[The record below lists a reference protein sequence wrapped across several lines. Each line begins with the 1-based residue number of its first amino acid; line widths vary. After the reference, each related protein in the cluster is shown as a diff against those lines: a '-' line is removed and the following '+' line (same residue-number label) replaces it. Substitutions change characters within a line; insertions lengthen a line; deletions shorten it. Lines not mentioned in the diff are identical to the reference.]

1 MIRRPPR
8 STRTDTLVP
17 YTTLFRSP
25 DPGRGGID
33 GWRLAGEA
41 EGAARH
47 AEEGGDRRGGIASAA
62 LAVAVGAPVLRTVE
76 LVGDLAAEAASAR
89 RHHASSRSPL
99 SSRRRQPRG
108 GRTAS

>member
-1 MIRRPPR
+1 MM
-8 STRTDTLVP
+8 S
-17 YTTLFRSP
+17 
-25 DPGRGGID
+25 ID
-33 GWRLAGEA
+33 VCVFKQKTADAMRISDWSADVCSSDLLAGEA

-47 AEEGGDRRGGIASAA
+47 AEEGGDWRGGIASAA
-62 LAVAVGAPVLRTVE
+62 LAVAVGAPVLLTVE

-108 GRTAS
+108 GRTAT